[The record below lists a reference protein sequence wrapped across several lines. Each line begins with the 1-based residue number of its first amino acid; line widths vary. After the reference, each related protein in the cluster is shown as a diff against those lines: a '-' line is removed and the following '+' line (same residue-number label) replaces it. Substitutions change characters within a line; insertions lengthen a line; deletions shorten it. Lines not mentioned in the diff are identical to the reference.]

1 MLILDALMIKALIQ
15 RFQAGCGVKIQVNLL
30 DLSLVKDLIGAFR
43 DGLEAVLVAK
53 AQVFEV

>member
-1 MLILDALMIKALIQ
+1 MLVFDALMIKALIQ
-15 RFQAGCGVKIQVNLL
+15 SFQAGCGVKVQVNLL

-43 DGLEAVLVAK
+43 DGLEVVLVAK